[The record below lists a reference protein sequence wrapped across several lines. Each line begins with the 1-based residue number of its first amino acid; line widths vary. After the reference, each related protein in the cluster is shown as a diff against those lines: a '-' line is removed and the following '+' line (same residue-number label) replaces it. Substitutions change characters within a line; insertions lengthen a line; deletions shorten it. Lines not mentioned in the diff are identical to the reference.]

1 MNIYLLLREFY
12 IRQSV
17 NPLSTGQIAMWH
29 ALVYQCNQLGW
40 PSEFNMPNRTLETLT
55 GLSRAGISKSR
66 NVLKQSGLI
75 DFRSNGTKSSTYRV
89 VDITT
94 TSDSTQGSTQRST
107 QRSTQGSTQ
116 RSTQR
121 STQNSSTYL
130 RLDKTKQDKTK
141 DSLSDGGAHETNAF
155 TEWQKVWGFP
165 NAIAQ
170 GDLVN
175 WVQEFGDDL
184 VCWVIS
190 YAARRAVQAKSADG
204 YLEKTLSHYRGAG
217 ISTVEQAEAEAKQH
231 AETAKANAP
240 RPQQSRYGK
249 PRRQEAVPEWMAKDY
264 KAPKQEVSAEAKET
278 LAEQLK
284 ELEQLRKGK
293 DEDANTKTM
302 A

>member
-1 MNIYLLLREFY
+1 
-12 IRQSV
+12 
-17 NPLSTGQIAMWH
+17 
-29 ALVYQCNQLGW
+29 
-40 PSEFNMPNRTLETLT
+40 MPNRTLETLT
-55 GLSRAGISKSR
+55 GLSRTGISKSR

-75 DFRSNGTKSSTYRV
+75 DFKSNGTKASTYRV
-89 VDITT
+89 VDLTT
-94 TSDSTQGSTQRST
+94 TSDSAQRSAQNSTQRSA
-107 QRSTQGSTQ
+107 QSSAQNSTQ
-116 RSTQR
+116 RSA
-121 STQNSSTYL
+121 QNSSTYL

-249 PRRQEAVPEWMAKDY
+249 PQRQEAIPEWMAKDY
-264 KAPKQEVSAEAKET
+264 KAPKQEATEAEKADLAAQ
-278 LAEQLK
+278 LAELDK
-284 ELEQLRKGK
+284 LRQ
-293 DEDANTKTM
+293 EHDA
-302 A
+302 

>member
-1 MNIYLLLREFY
+1 
-12 IRQSV
+12 
-17 NPLSTGQIAMWH
+17 MWH

-75 DFRSNGTKSSTYRV
+75 DFRSNGTKASTYRV

-94 TSDSTQGSTQRST
+94 TSDSTQGSTQNSA

-116 RSTQR
+116 NSAQR

-141 DSLSDGGAHETNAF
+141 DSLSDGSAHETNAF

-170 GDLVN
+170 CDLVN

-231 AETAKANAP
+231 AETAKANSP

-249 PRRQEAVPEWMAKDY
+249 PRRQEAIPEWMDKDY
-264 KAPKQEVSAEAKET
+264 KAPKQEATEADKAQLAAQ
-278 LAEQLK
+278 LAELDK
-284 ELEQLRKGK
+284 LRQ
-293 DEDANTKTM
+293 EHDA
-302 A
+302 

>member
-1 MNIYLLLREFY
+1 
-12 IRQSV
+12 
-17 NPLSTGQIAMWH
+17 MWH

-55 GLSRAGISKSR
+55 GLSRNGISKSR

-75 DFRSNGTKSSTYRV
+75 DFKSNGTKASTYKV
-89 VDITT
+89 INISTMSNNVQ
-94 TSDSTQGSTQRST
+94 DSVQGSGQKGV
-107 QRSTQGSTQ
+107 QGSGQ
-116 RSTQR
+116 KGVQGSG
-121 STQNSSTYL
+121 QNSGTYL

-190 YAARRAVQAKSADG
+190 YAARRAVQAKAADG

-240 RPQQSRYGK
+240 RPQQTRYGK
-249 PRRQEAVPEWMAKDY
+249 PRRQEATPEWMNPSY
-264 KAPKQEVSAEAKET
+264 EAPKQEVTDDQKKE
-278 LAEQLK
+278 LAENLAA
-284 ELEQLRKGK
+284 LEELRKQK
-293 DEDANTKTM
+293 EKAE
-302 A
+302 

>member
-75 DFRSNGTKSSTYRV
+75 DFKSNGTKASTYRV

-94 TSDSTQGSTQRST
+94 TSDSAQGST

-116 RSTQR
+116 GSTQRGTQR

-249 PRRQEAVPEWMAKDY
+249 PTRV
-264 KAPKQEVSAEAKET
+264 EAKPDWLDNPYQPSEKPEDQAKT
-278 LAEQLK
+278 AEIAAKLAKLK
-284 ELEQLRKGK
+284 EMRR
-293 DEDANTKTM
+293 DNADSKTP
-302 A
+302 